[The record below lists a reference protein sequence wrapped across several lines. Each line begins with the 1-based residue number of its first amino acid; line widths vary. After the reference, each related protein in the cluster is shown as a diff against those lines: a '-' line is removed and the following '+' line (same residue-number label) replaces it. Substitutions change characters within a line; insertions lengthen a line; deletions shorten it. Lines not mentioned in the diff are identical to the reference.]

1 MLSLGANIIAIDLD
15 RDFIW
20 KKLITQARASCGT
33 LTFPLSKAQSAVA
46 DDEEM
51 FNCAGANLLTMTP
64 RIANWVAGI
73 HSDKPLTIG
82 NYTYLDGG
90 LHVQLSLSCD
100 CIIEKLCDLR
110 PDTSIAFLCTPT
122 DVHVVP
128 KEAHDAAEVNY
139 KAAPFWQKLL
149 EPLSGKSNLIK
160 NALAPV
166 DESGIYLV
174 DGIVANQGP
183 NYALA
188 KRIQHWR
195 AVIAHSK
202 GHVVSS
208 NVAPSTATK
217 SVVSNASFAAAY
229 GGMHLFKAMEVMYQD
244 TSSAVMLAL
253 LVNDIRN
260 EKSVANPQNAIQN
273 PFELFASGAFHGGV
287 WRCGYKMGTIGVTSA
302 VYFYLKTYKVVV
314 VGTLAALYGTIK
326 YVTTGF

>member
-1 MLSLGANIIAIDLD
+1 M
-15 RDFIW
+15 
-20 KKLITQARASCGT
+20 KK
-33 LTFPLSKAQSAVA
+33 KQSELKG
-46 DDEEM
+46 DEEL
-51 FNCAGANLLTMTP
+51 FQSAGANLLTMTP
-64 RIANWVAGI
+64 EIANWVASVHKG
-73 HSDKPLTIG
+73 KPLTIG

-100 CIIEKLCDLR
+100 CIMEKVCNLR
-110 PDTSIAFLCTPT
+110 KDTSIAFLCTPT
-122 DVHVVP
+122 DVHVIP
-128 KEAHDAAEVNY
+128 KEAHDAAAANY
-139 KAAPFWQKLL
+139 KSAPGWQKAL
-149 EPLSGKSNLIK
+149 EPISGKANLVP

-166 DESGIYLV
+166 EESGIYLV

-217 SVVSNASFAAAY
+217 SVVSNAQFAAAY

-253 LVNDIRN
+253 LVNDLRN
-260 EKSVANPQNAIQN
+260 PKSVANPANKLDN
-273 PFELFASGAFHGGV
+273 PFELFSVGSFHGGV

-302 VYFYLKTYKVVV
+302 VYYYLKTYKF
-314 VGTLAALYGTIK
+314 ALLGTIGGIYATAK
-326 YVTTGF
+326 YVATGKPI